1 MTFANGMTIDDYY
14 IFIQDQMENDP
25 KDKELEE
32 DLAKLVYFANQ
43 LNQLIEKYNPS
54 N

>member
-1 MTFANGMTIDDYY
+1 MTFENGMTIDDYY

-25 KDKELEE
+25 KDTQLAE
-32 DLAKLVYFANQ
+32 DLAQLVYFTNQ